1 MIPVEEVDYFKAD
14 NKYIQVMTREGEWLI
29 RKSIK
34 ELVDELDPTQ
44 FWQIHR
50 STIVNV
56 SRIDRVSH
64 SVTGRGIIKLKER
77 EELLTVSRSYLHLFR
92 QM

>member
-1 MIPVEEVDYFKAD
+1 MIPVEEIDYFHSD
-14 NKYIQVMTREGEWLI
+14 NKYIQVITREGEWLI

-34 ELVDELDPTQ
+34 ELVDELDPAR

-56 SRIDRVSH
+56 SRIDNEPINY
-64 SVTGRGIIKLKER
+64 G
-77 EELLTVSRSYLHLFR
+77 
-92 QM
+92 